1 VVGANLCVCP
11 CFRLNE
17 MFSAIRIRAGTLVS
31 PYDVLY
37 NRGIKMTGNDL
48 TSFRKWFSEYCR
60 SFHSSDA
67 EDQKNISLKEEH
79 TFRVCRN
86 ASEITEALLLDDNRK
101 MLAETVAL
109 FHDIGRFPQYAK
121 YKTFRDSV
129 SVNHGLLGAQTIV
142 EKGVLQN
149 LSGEEQDII
158 IQSVTFHNAFSVPK
172 KEREEIVFFI
182 QLIRD
187 ADKLDIWRVFLEY
200 YEGSEESRASAV
212 GLGLPDLPG
221 YSEDVLSRIYHR
233 KIIALSDIRSLND
246 FKLLQLSWIFDLNFQ
261 PSFAMLA
268 QRDYIQRIA
277 GCLPETE
284 EMKRAVAFL
293 KEYVRT
299 KTSSS

>member
-1 VVGANLCVCP
+1 LVC
-11 CFRLNE
+11 
-17 MFSAIRIRAGTLVS
+17 

-37 NRGIKMTGNDL
+37 NKGIKMTSNDL
-48 TSFRKWFSEYCR
+48 TFFKKWFSDYCS
-60 SFHSSDA
+60 SFYSSDP

-79 TFRVCRN
+79 TFRVCQDMGK
-86 ASEITEALLLDDNRK
+86 ITEGLLLDDNRK
-101 MLAETVAL
+101 MLAEAVAL

-129 SVNHGLLGAQTIV
+129 SVNHGLLGAQTIGD
-142 EKGVLQN
+142 KGVLRN
-149 LSGEEQDII
+149 LSEEEQEII
-158 IQSVTFHNAFSVPK
+158 IQAVTFHNAFSVPK
-172 KEREEIVFFI
+172 KEEEIVFFI

-221 YSEDVLSRIYHR
+221 YSKDVLSRIYHK

-261 PSFAMLA
+261 PSFAVLA
-268 QRDYIQRIA
+268 QRDHIRRIA

-284 EMKRAVAFL
+284 EMKRAAAFL
-293 KEYVRT
+293 TEYVRM